1 MLKFLA
7 RFPRF
12 NGFLLGILQGIPQ
25 GIVIPD
31 LDSRVLSLFSILDKN
46 LVLIVCFGFFVP
58 LVYFALVVAIR
69 GAKRSKFWTVFNRY
83 ANIYDMMVWV
93 CFSFA
98 AAGYYALNKVG
109 IVTGYGVC
117 VLLAAHG
124 VGFLIV
130 GILENRIQNKHSQKN
145 I

>member
-31 LDSRVLSLFSILDKN
+31 MDSWILSMLSILDKN
-46 LVLIVCFGFFVP
+46 LVFIICYGFFAP
-58 LVYFALVVAIR
+58 LVFFALVVAIR
-69 GAKRSKFWTVFNRY
+69 GAKRSKLWTVLNRY
-83 ANIYDMMVWV
+83 ANLYDMMFWG
-93 CFSFA
+93 CLSFA

-109 IVTGYGVC
+109 INTGYGVC
-117 VLLAAHG
+117 ALLAAHG
-124 VGFLIV
+124 AGFLV
-130 GILENRIQNKHSQKN
+130 VSILETRLQNKHSQKN